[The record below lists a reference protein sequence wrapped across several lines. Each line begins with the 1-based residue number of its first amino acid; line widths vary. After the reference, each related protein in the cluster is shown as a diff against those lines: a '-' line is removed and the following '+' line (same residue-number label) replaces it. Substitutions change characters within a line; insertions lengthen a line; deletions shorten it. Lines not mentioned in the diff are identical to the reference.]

1 MKTYS
6 FPKARRALAEMEK
19 AAIARAEKTDVNYE
33 QPALAGLGA
42 EKAPEEAPQETGPAK
57 KASCKEK
64 ARGKKNQA

>member
-1 MKTYS
+1 MKTFS

-42 EKAPEEAPQETGPAK
+42 EEAPEEAQETGPAK
-57 KASCKEK
+57 KTSGKEK

>member
-1 MKTYS
+1 MKTFS

-33 QPALAGLGA
+33 QPAITGLGT
-42 EKAPEEAPQETGPAK
+42 EEAPKEAQETGPAK
-57 KASCKEK
+57 TTSGKEK